1 MSFVHDA
8 ITFVVRGL
16 LKLACRIDATQLERV
31 PHTGPLIIV
40 VNHISSLEVPIIGA
54 HMHPRRMVAF
64 AKAETWE
71 NPLLGPLAS
80 LWGGIPLHRGEAD
93 AGAFR
98 LGLEALAN
106 GQIVM
111 IAPEG
116 TRSGHG
122 RLQRGLP
129 GAVLLAIHSGAPLLP
144 IAHYGGEKFR
154 DNLRR
159 LRRTDFHVVVGEPF
173 MLSPGKRHVNR
184 EFRQELADA
193 LMYRIAALL
202 PAAYQGVYAEA
213 PSTQST
219 LTQPTVLTGHTS
231 FQAL

>member
-1 MSFVHDA
+1 MALVHDA
-8 ITFVVRGL
+8 VTYTVKGL
-16 LKLACRIDATQLERV
+16 LSVVCRIDATQLERV

-40 VNHISSLEVPIIGA
+40 ANHISSLEVPIIYA
-54 HMHPRRMVAF
+54 HMHPRPMTAF
-64 AKAETWE
+64 AKAETWKH
-71 NPLLGPLAS
+71 PLLGPLAS
-80 LWGGIPLHRGEAD
+80 LWGAIPLRRGEAN
-93 AGAFR
+93 ARAFR
-98 LGLEALAN
+98 RGLEALAN

-129 GAVLLAIHSGAPLLP
+129 GVVLLAIRSGAPLLP
-144 IAHYGGEKFR
+144 MAHYGGEKFR

-173 MLSPGKRHVNR
+173 ALNPGKRRING

-193 LMYRIAALL
+193 LMCRIAALL
-202 PAAYQGVYAEA
+202 PAAYRGVYAEA
-213 PSTQST
+213 PGTLST
-219 LTQPTVLTGHTS
+219 LTQPT
-231 FQAL
+231 ALS